1 MKRII
6 DHCQQALQASGIREQ
21 IKKGAFPNPPPRVSG
36 QREKDDIDSSTSFG
50 IPEQRCLKDRRV
62 LEASQR
68 RIAYSDY
75 ET

>member
-1 MKRII
+1 MNRII
-6 DHCQQALQASGIREQ
+6 DHVDEHRKHQTSGSEIE
-21 IKKGAFPNPPPRVSG
+21 KGALPNPPPRVSDQCG
-36 QREKDDIDSSTSFG
+36 KDDLDSTTLFG

-75 ET
+75 ER